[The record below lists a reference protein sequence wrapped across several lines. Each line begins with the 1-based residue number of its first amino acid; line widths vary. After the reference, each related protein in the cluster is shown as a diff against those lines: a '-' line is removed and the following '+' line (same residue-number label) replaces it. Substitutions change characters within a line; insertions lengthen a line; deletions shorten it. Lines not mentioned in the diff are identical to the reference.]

1 MQTFVPKVYDYVP
14 KNHGQMDGLG
24 EELKLN
30 DNYIQNLADGWID
43 LWMMKHLFEKGMQCS
58 TSVEAAQNQIRALF
72 SQPSS

>member
-1 MQTFVPKVYDYVP
+1 
-14 KNHGQMDGLG
+14 MDGLG

-58 TSVEAAQNQIRALF
+58 TSVEAA
-72 SQPSS
+72 